1 MQRVRVD
8 PHLLYTIMYNDVH
21 DVCVGLLLCVMF
33 HLTFLQCVSD
43 VLVWVSSSQDEERRL
58 HGHSLPQASRALGED
73 RGVSAA

>member
-8 PHLLYTIMYNDVH
+8 PHLLYNIMYNVH
-21 DVCVGLLLCVMF
+21 VHVCVGLLFCVMS

-43 VLVWVSSSQDEERRL
+43 VLVWVSGSQDDERRL